1 MSRGG
6 FREALAAALSLLFTQ
21 EFCQLLA
28 IKVCLVV
35 LLTLC
40 VCVCVLVLVCLR
52 INKSTC
58 LTVLLAASYDDLLL
72 QPAERSCSIELK
84 KFHRRNVSSDR
95 LTFTSAGVV
104 LSRDRGHCLTP
115 DFFYPSRL

>member
-6 FREALAAALSLLFTQ
+6 FREALAAALPLLFTR

-40 VCVCVLVLVCLR
+40 VYVRALVRLHF
-52 INKSTC
+52 NESTC
-58 LTVLLAASYDDLLL
+58 LVVLLPTWIHL
-72 QPAERSCSIELK
+72 
-84 KFHRRNVSSDR
+84 
-95 LTFTSAGVV
+95 
-104 LSRDRGHCLTP
+104 
-115 DFFYPSRL
+115 